1 MKISEQGN
9 RAIRTVWA
17 EQNELGQK
25 MLLAV
30 GVEIRV
36 SGNWIFDVYSYTTVG
51 KH

>member
-9 RAIRTVWA
+9 RAIRTVRA

-30 GVEIRV
+30 GSRDQSEWKLNI
-36 SGNWIFDVYSYTTVG
+36 
-51 KH
+51 